1 MGEPDSRRVIDVSYQ
16 LNEIF
21 DLLQHDAVRTLPI
34 LENRRVG
41 KWLK

>member
-1 MGEPDSRRVIDVSYQ
+1 MGAPDTGNVIDFFYQ

-21 DLLQHDAVRTLPI
+21 DLLQHGALRTLPI

-41 KWLK
+41 